1 MNKSIFNNSFA
12 VKGIRR
18 ISPARR
24 SQKDTKLD
32 RKDAKLDR
40 KDAKL
45 DRKDAK
51 QGRKDAKNKNQGQS
65 MSSKSVVEFQFYS
78 MLEFHGVSRPML
90 ENQK

>member
-40 KDAKL
+40 KDAK
-45 DRKDAK
+45 
-51 QGRKDAKNKNQGQS
+51 NKNQGQS